1 MEAAQVAPSKRA
13 ARAPAPRGPRGRT
26 VNARRTKTGYMTE
39 SRAGLAYQREARR
52 AFLLSKMSKRKRIAL
67 PAQITHPALM
77 EAAQVAPSKRAA
89 RAPAPRGPRGRTVNA
104 RRTKTGYM
112 TESRAGLAYQGEA
125 TRASLQLL
133 ALSAQITHPA
143 LMEAAQVAPSKRA
156 ARAPAPRGPRG
167 RTVNAR
173 RTKMGYM
180 TESRAG
186 LAYQREARRA
196 FLLLHPHFQRKSQA
210 LTAGTNATD
219 KLGHAP
225 GVVPKDAAA
234 GTAAC

>member
-13 ARAPAPRGPRGRT
+13 ACAPAPRGPRGRT
-26 VNARRTKTGYMTE
+26 VNATRTKTGDMTE
-39 SRAGLAYQREARR
+39 SRAGLAYQGEARR
-52 AFLLSKMSKRKRIAL
+52 ASLQLLAL
-67 PAQITHPALM
+67 SAQITHPALM

-89 RAPAPRGPRGRTVNA
+89 CAPAPRGPRGRTVNA
-104 RRTKTGYM
+104 TRTKTGYM

-125 TRASLQLL
+125 RRASLQLL

-210 LTAGTNATD
+210 LTAGTNA
-219 KLGHAP
+219 
-225 GVVPKDAAA
+225 
-234 GTAAC
+234 